1 MAPDPVRWFRSSAK
15 RRELTRIL
23 AQNPQNAL
31 AARQL
36 AMLQLDANAPAAARA
51 VLELAKARSADA
63 ETLFLLGAAHVRAG
77 DPAAGLKELDD
88 AIALDDRIRYGDA
101 HLMRGVAL
109 QKQKK
114 LDDAAAA
121 LRRFVGINGSSI
133 EGHVRLARVEAALDH
148 KDAAKAARK
157 EAAQTWAALPPFQR
171 RQQRLWWLRMISGL

>member
-1 MAPDPVRWFRSSAK
+1 
-15 RRELTRIL
+15 
-23 AQNPQNAL
+23 
-31 AARQL
+31 
-36 AMLQLDANAPAAARA
+36 
-51 VLELAKARSADA
+51 
-63 ETLFLLGAAHVRAG
+63 
-77 DPAAGLKELDD
+77 
-88 AIALDDRIRYGDA
+88 
-101 HLMRGVAL
+101 L

-171 RQQRLWWLRMISGL
+171 RQQRIWWLRMISGL